1 MLFDTIEYVS
11 GADHLYDITG
21 STLSTPSDG
30 TTIARFVAPRAFDL
44 PANLAGTVVETG
56 TNPSSTATLK
66 VKKQTPP
73 GSANDVAT
81 ITINT
86 SGVETLPTQSAVS
99 FAAGDVLTIVIET
112 ASSLD
117 DLGITLKTIAA

>member
-1 MLFDTIEYVS
+1 MLFDTISYVT
-11 GADHLYDITG
+11 GADFLYDITG

-30 TTIARFVAPRAFDL
+30 TEILRFVAPRDFTI

-56 TNPSSTATLK
+56 TNPGSTATLK
-66 VKKQTPP
+66 VKRGVGGGAQ
-73 GSANDVAT
+73 NDIAT

-86 SGVETLPTQSAVS
+86 SGVETLPTQSAVTV
-99 FAAGDVLTIVIET
+99 AAGDVITVVVET

-117 DLGITLKTIAA
+117 NLGITIKTVAS